1 MYCPICGTEVQG
13 GNFCPKCGSNLP
25 QSWPQPAAGSPAT
38 AQSQASYP
46 AYYYP
51 QVTSSQARPE
61 RNWAIASVV
70 LGIASFIVL
79 PIIFTPVGVIFGA
92 VSLSKKSEGNTLAYL
107 GIALSLLGIMASIV
121 VNGILLS

>member
-25 QSWPQPAAGSPAT
+25 QSWPQPSGGMPAP
-38 AQSQASYP
+38 AQHQAPYP

-51 QVTSSQARPE
+51 QTASSQTRPE

-79 PIIFTPVGVIFGA
+79 PIIFTPAGVIFGA
-92 VSLSKKSEGNTLAYL
+92 ISLSKRSEGNTLAYV
-107 GIALSLLGIMASIV
+107 GIALSLLGFMASIV
-121 VNGILLS
+121 VNSILLS